1 MDFARHLAQ
10 FVLKNNSLEHLPADV
25 VLRSKEMMINAAA
38 VALAAAA
45 QPEGQIITRFVQE
58 MGGNGKCTIIGRGLR
73 TSPLYAALAN
83 GLMVHLLD
91 FDDEIIPRGSHPS
104 STVFPVVMAL
114 GEMNGSAGSDV
125 LTAFVLGCEVASKLK
140 GLPDREGQGPDLSS
154 GSGQRRDRAAGA
166 AGAAGTI
173 GASVAA
179 AVLLGLD
186 AEQLESALGFAAGG
200 PSVLPDP
207 IPVAGRALQSGHR
220 AMSGIMAARLAQDGL
235 SGVLDARDT
244 IDAFDGMEGRL
255 GAHLDSAGQGAF
267 FAGLGNPYDIIHP
280 GVTLK
285 LYPCPSAAHT
295 AIDAV
300 LQLVQQF
307 RVEPGQVESVRVSVP
322 PGSVDLLPVVT
333 PQNGRQARMC
343 LAYIVAATLLHG
355 QPLIDFFSDAAVR
368 DQGVREMMDRVGIE
382 TTEAAGRLAT
392 YPSTVT
398 LTLAGGR
405 NLQQRVEF
413 ARGQPEF
420 SLSPEELE
428 AKFLY
433 CSRYILPPDHIQEA
447 IDGFR
452 NLENIQ
458 NVTGMASVLGG

>member
-1 MDFARHLAQ
+1 MDFVRHLAQ
-10 FVLKNNSLEHLPADV
+10 FVLKNNSFERLPADV
-25 VLRSKEMMINAAA
+25 ALRSKEMMINAAA

-45 QPEGQIITRFVQE
+45 QPEGQIITRFVRQ
-58 MGGNGKCTIIGRGLR
+58 MGGNGKCTIIGQGLR

-114 GEMNGSAGSDV
+114 GEMNGSAGTEV
-125 LTAFVLGCEVASKLK
+125 LTAFALGCELASKLET
-140 GLPDREGQGPDLSS
+140 LSDQQGQGPDLPS
-154 GSGQRRDRAAGA
+154 GSGWQRDR
-166 AGAAGTI
+166 AAGTI
-173 GASVAA
+173 GATIAA
-179 AVLLGLD
+179 GVLLGLD
-186 AEQLESALGFAAGG
+186 DEQMESALLLALGRL
-200 PSVLPDP
+200 SVLPDP
-207 IPVAGRALQSGHR
+207 IPVAVRALQCGHG
-220 AMSGIMAARLAQDGL
+220 AMSGIMSAMLAKDGL
-235 SGVLDARDT
+235 TGVRDT
-244 IDAFDGMEGRL
+244 IESPQGEARGGRFASYRGMPR
-255 GAHLDSAGQGAF
+255 ASKGAF
-267 FAGLGNPYDIIHP
+267 FAGLGSPYDIIHP

-307 RVEPGQVESVRVSVP
+307 RVEPDQVLAVQVGVT
-322 PGSVDLLPVVT
+322 PGSLDLLPVVT
-333 PQNGRQARMC
+333 PQDGRQARMC

-368 DQGVREMMDRVGIE
+368 DPGVRGMMERVSVE
-382 TTEAAGRLAT
+382 ATEAAGRLAT

-413 ARGQPEF
+413 ARGQPE
-420 SLSPEELE
+420 LPLHPEELD

-433 CSRYILPPDHIQEA
+433 CSRYILPPDHIEEA

-452 NLENIQ
+452 NLEKIQ
-458 NVTGMASVLGG
+458 NITGMASVLGG

>member
-1 MDFARHLAQ
+1 MDFARQLAQ
-10 FVLKNNSLEHLPADV
+10 FVLKNNSFEQLPADV

-45 QPEGQIITRFVQE
+45 QPEGRIITRFVQE
-58 MGGNGKCTIIGRGLR
+58 MGGNGKCTIIGQGLR

-91 FDDEIIPRGSHPS
+91 FDDEIIPGGGHPS

-114 GEMNGSAGSDV
+114 GEMNGSAGTEV
-125 LTAFVLGCEVASKLK
+125 LTAFALGCEVAAKLNS
-140 GLPDREGQGPDLSS
+140 LPGQEGQGPGISS
-154 GSGQRRDRAAGA
+154 GSGGRRDRAAGT
-166 AGAAGTI
+166 AGAVGAG
-173 GASVAA
+173 VAA
-179 AVLLGLD
+179 AVMLGLD
-186 AEQLESALGFAAGG
+186 DEQLERALEFASGG
-200 PSVLPDP
+200 PPVLPEP
-207 IPVAGRALQSGHR
+207 MPVAGRALQSGHG
-220 AMSGIMAARLAQDGL
+220 AMSGIMAARLVQDGL
-235 SGVLDARDT
+235 GAARDPRDT
-244 IDAFDGMEGRL
+244 IDLLDAREGRP
-255 GAHLDSAGQGAF
+255 GDDRGSAEGAF

-307 RVEPGQVESVRVSVP
+307 RLEPDQVASVRVGVTP
-322 PGSVDLLPVVT
+322 ETLNRLPVVT
-333 PQNGRQARMC
+333 PQDGRQARMC

-368 DQGVREMMDRVGIE
+368 DSQVRGMMERVTVEATE
-382 TTEAAGRLAT
+382 TAGRLAT

-405 NLQQRVEF
+405 SLRQRVEF
-413 ARGQPEF
+413 ARGQPE
-420 SLSPEELE
+420 LPLQPEELE

-433 CSRYILPPDHIQEA
+433 CSRYILPPDHIEEA

-458 NVTGMASVLGG
+458 NITGMASVLGG